1 MIEDF
6 EQGSA
11 AGWRFVS
18 DRVMGGVS
26 DGSVR
31 YLTNSE
37 GAFARLEGEVSTAN
51 NGGFIQFRRD
61 LKARIPASSTGLKLR
76 VRGNGQKYYVHLRPA
91 EARRPWHFFQASF
104 ETGSEW
110 RDVKLDW
117 SDFSAQGD
125 TSMIFDQSMVTSIGI
140 VAYGADYSAQVD
152 VAQISLE

>member
-1 MIEDF
+1 MIDNF
-6 EQGSA
+6 DKGAA

-26 DGSVR
+26 DGSVQ
-31 YLTNSE
+31 YLTGSE
-37 GAFARLEGEVSTAN
+37 GAFARLEGQVSTAN

-61 LKARIPASSTGLKLR
+61 INSAFPASSNGLKLR

-104 ETGSEW
+104 EAGPEW
-110 RDVKLDW
+110 QNVKLDW
-117 SDFSAQGD
+117 SDFSPQGD
-125 TSMIFDQSMVTSIGI
+125 TTMIFDQSMVTSIGI

-152 VAQISLE
+152 VGQIDVE